1 MEPGDAIQLFAL
13 FCLVIL
19 SAFFSSAETAL
30 TTINKLRV
38 RSLIDDNV
46 KGAATVGKLID
57 NPAKMLS
64 TILVGNNIVNISA
77 SSLATTF
84 TINVIGN
91 YAIGIAT
98 GILTLAILI
107 FGEITPKTM
116 ATLYAEKLSLRY
128 APVILFLT
136 YVLTPVT
143 FITDKLSILI
153 LIIFRVDFKKDKALI
168 TEEELRTI
176 VDVSHEEGVLESD
189 EKLMITNVV
198 DFGDAFAKDVMVPRI
213 DMSLANTDMSYDELL
228 TAFRQEQYSRMPVY
242 SDNRDNI
249 VGIVNLKDIFLKYD
263 QTKEF
268 NIRNFLRPVYFTYE
282 YKKTSELLNE
292 MKQEHL
298 SMSVVLDEYGAV
310 AGLVTLEDLLEE
322 IVGEIRDE
330 YDSDEVDSVQC
341 INDKEYLASGAAKL
355 EDINEAVGL
364 NIESDDYDSIA
375 GHIIS
380 LFGYIPKEKEKI
392 TDGNVTYTVTAVDK
406 NRIDQIH
413 IQL

>member
-213 DMSLANTDMSYDELL
+213 DMSFANTDMSYDELL

-263 QTKEF
+263 QSKEF

-380 LFGYIPKEKEKI
+380 LFGYIPKIEEKI
-392 TDGNVTYTVTAVDK
+392 SDGNATYTVTAVDK
-406 NRIDQIH
+406 NRIDQVH